1 MDAPRVSTGYERRAD
16 DRSVAD
22 LVADGD
28 LGLARDELA
37 DDEQREWHR
46 QGVVLRAYLASGVIF
61 SVGFAIYFWS
71 LEDEV
76 YRLAALAAAAAAL
89 GNCLALLLEM
99 RGKRTTAAILSQTVP
114 IIPVICYGAVFSVEA
129 GFGSYL
135 FVGALA
141 TVLVV
146 PEHRQRTRIAIVVM
160 LVCAVIV
167 IQAFFSREFAIAPLP
182 PAETAALATFNRT
195 VMTVSLFALA
205 LLLNR
210 SARIRRRLSDDTV
223 ALHRGVANTD
233 ELTGLPNRRPVWA
246 LVTEKAERDEVISIA
261 LIDIDHFKR
270 LNDARGHAAGDEAL
284 VKIAR
289 RLRSMTRDG
298 DIIGRWGGEEFVA
311 VLRGGA
317 DEALQAMERIRAA
330 VARAGEV
337 TVSIGVA
344 AREPGE
350 DPWSALRR
358 ADRAL
363 YDAKRAGRDRVFVA
377 PTFIP

>member
-1 MDAPRVSTGYERRAD
+1 
-16 DRSVAD
+16 
-22 LVADGD
+22 
-28 LGLARDELA
+28 
-37 DDEQREWHR
+37 
-46 QGVVLRAYLASGVIF
+46 
-61 SVGFAIYFWS
+61 
-71 LEDEV
+71 
-76 YRLAALAAAAAAL
+76 
-89 GNCLALLLEM
+89 
-99 RGKRTTAAILSQTVP
+99 
-114 IIPVICYGAVFSVEA
+114 
-129 GFGSYL
+129 
-135 FVGALA
+135 
-141 TVLVV
+141 
-146 PEHRQRTRIAIVVM
+146 
-160 LVCAVIV
+160 
-167 IQAFFSREFAIAPLP
+167 
-182 PAETAALATFNRT
+182 
-195 VMTVSLFALA
+195 VSLFALA